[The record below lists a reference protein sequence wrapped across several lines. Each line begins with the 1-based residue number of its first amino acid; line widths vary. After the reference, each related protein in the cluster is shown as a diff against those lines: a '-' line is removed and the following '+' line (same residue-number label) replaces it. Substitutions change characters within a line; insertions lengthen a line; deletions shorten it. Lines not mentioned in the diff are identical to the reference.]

1 MKTLSGKIVSL
12 KMTKTAIV
20 EVTRYRRHPL
30 YRKLLKSSKRYKADK
45 GDLELEIGNNVKIA
59 ETKPLSKNKNF
70 KVTEVIK

>member
-45 GDLELEIGNNVKIA
+45 GDLELEIGNNVKIV